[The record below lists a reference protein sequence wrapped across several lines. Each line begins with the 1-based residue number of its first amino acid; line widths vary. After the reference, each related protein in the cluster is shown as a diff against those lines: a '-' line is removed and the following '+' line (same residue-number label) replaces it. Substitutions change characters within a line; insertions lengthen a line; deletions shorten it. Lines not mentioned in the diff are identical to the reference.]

1 MKLTDQEKAM
11 LDGQHGEPTRMFMS
25 MLVTLGEIYD
35 ASHLLPVQSAHASG
49 LSVRTLGEAG
59 TRWAEDLA
67 ADGARVRVP
76 TSMNV
81 IGIDRTRDLGFGA
94 EWNER
99 QLRIMKAY
107 ERMGCYV
114 TSSCVPYYQGFLPRF
129 GEHIAW
135 GESSAVVFTNS
146 VLGARNNR
154 EGGPSTL
161 ASAVTGRTPCFG
173 LHLAENRRGTLVCK
187 VETPLEDISDF
198 GALGA
203 FAAARVGTG
212 IPVFDGLPQPQLEKL
227 VSLGASLAS
236 SGSVAMYH
244 MVGVTPEAPS
254 LEAALGGNQAETF
267 VFGRKELTEYKEKM
281 SSNQNREVDFV
292 ALGCPHCSIN
302 QLAEI
307 ARLLEGKKVSGKV
320 RLWVQTNVSVR
331 GLAQQL
337 GCVDAIEK
345 AGGIVTQDLCVVLS
359 RPEDLGFKS
368 LATNS
373 AKMAFYAPGSNK
385 IPAWYGNVERCL
397 EAAIT
402 GFWPGV

>member
-11 LDGQHGEPTRMFMS
+11 LDGQGGEALRMFMS
-25 MLVTLGEIYD
+25 MLTTLGKIYD
-35 ASHLLPVQSAHASG
+35 ASHMIPIQSAHASG

-59 TRWAEDLA
+59 TQWAEDLA
-67 ADGARVRVP
+67 RNGARVAVP

-81 IGIDRTRDLGFGA
+81 IGIDRTRDLGFSR
-94 EWNER
+94 EWTDR
-99 QLRIMKAY
+99 QIRIMRAY
-107 ERMGCYV
+107 EAMGCYV

-135 GESSAVVFTNS
+135 GESSAVVFVNS

-161 ASAVTGRTPCFG
+161 ASAITGRTPCFG
-173 LHLAENRRGTLVCK
+173 MHLDENRKGDLVYR
-187 VETPLEDISDF
+187 VRADLDDLSDF

-203 FAAARVGTG
+203 FAAAHVGSG
-212 IPVFDGLPQPQLEKL
+212 IPVFDGVPQPQIEKL
-227 VSLGASLAS
+227 VALCASLAS
-236 SGSVAMYH
+236 YGSVGMFH

-254 LEAALGGNQAETF
+254 LEAALGGKKVETITFGPAEL
-267 VFGRKELTEYKEKM
+267 EDYKAKM
-281 SSNQNREVDFV
+281 SSNTAREVDFV
-292 ALGCPHCSIN
+292 ALGCPHCSLN

-307 ARLLEGKKVSGKV
+307 ARLIGGRKVSGNV

-337 GCVDAIEK
+337 GYVDIIEK
-345 AGGIVTQDLCVVLS
+345 AGGGVTQDLCVVLS

-385 IPAWYGNVERCL
+385 IPTWYGNVERCID
-397 EAAIT
+397 AAVT
-402 GFWPGV
+402 GVWT

>member
-1 MKLTDQEKAM
+1 MQLTEKEKAM
-11 LDGQHGEPTRMFMS
+11 LGGEYGEPTRMFMS

-35 ASHLLPVQSAHASG
+35 AARMVPVQSAHASG

-59 TRWAEDLA
+59 TQWAEDLA
-67 ADGARVRVP
+67 ENGAKVCVP

-81 IGIDRTRDLGFGA
+81 IGIDRTRSLGLSSD
-94 EWNER
+94 WIDR
-99 QLRIMKAY
+99 QVRIMKAY
-107 ERMGCYV
+107 EKMGCYV

-129 GEHIAW
+129 REHIAW

-161 ASAVTGRTPCFG
+161 ASAVTGRTPLFG
-173 LHLAENRRGTLVCK
+173 MHLDENRKGTLICK
-187 VETPLEDISDF
+187 VEAALDDISDF

-203 FAAARVGTG
+203 FAASRVGAG
-212 IPVFDGLPQPQLEKL
+212 IPIFDGLPQPQLEKL
-227 VSLGASLAS
+227 VSLSASLAS
-236 SGSVAMYH
+236 SGSVAMFH
-244 MVGVTPEAPS
+244 MVGVTPEAPC
-254 LEAALGGNQAETF
+254 LEAALGGNKAETV
-267 VFGRKELTEYKEKM
+267 VFGPKELAEYKNKM
-281 SSNQNREVDFV
+281 SSNRNREVDFV

-307 ARLLEGKKVSGKV
+307 ARLLEGKKISGKV

-331 GLAQQL
+331 GLAKQL
-337 GCVDAIEK
+337 GYVDIIEK

-385 IPAWYGNVERCL
+385 IPTWYGKLEYCI
-397 EAAIT
+397 EAALASI
-402 GFWPGV
+402 WPGV